1 MIYKDT
7 PHGDWPATTV
17 KYDPI
22 ITKSDTS
29 QAWLSLLFLRVG
41 PIQLS
46 QMRATDPNNV
56 ELLPAGGIIT
66 VALFLGSSQ

>member
-1 MIYKDT
+1 MSA
-7 PHGDWPATTV
+7 G
-17 KYDPI
+17 
-22 ITKSDTS
+22 SDGVTD
-29 QAWLSLLFLRVG
+29 LLVENLLFLRVG

>member
-1 MIYKDT
+1 MT
-7 PHGDWPATTV
+7 GRPPV